1 MKLKLIT
8 RPELPEPEV
17 TIASAPKD
25 KEAERIM
32 QALQGIG
39 NTLFAYRERTGTS
52 EERVAISDICS
63 LEAADEETLLH
74 MADGRTLFAAQR
86 ALCPRRRAAK

>member
-25 KEAERIM
+25 KEAELIV

-39 NTLFAYRERTGTS
+39 NTLS
-52 EERVAISDICS
+52 SPICIAG
-63 LEAADEETLLH
+63 LPEGMQPA
-74 MADGRTLFAAQR
+74 
-86 ALCPRRRAAK
+86 

>member
-17 TIASAPKD
+17 TITSAPKD
-25 KEAERIM
+25 KEAERIA

-39 NTLFAYRERTGTS
+39 NTLNG
-52 EERVAISDICS
+52 
-63 LEAADEETLLH
+63 
-74 MADGRTLFAAQR
+74 
-86 ALCPRRRAAK
+86 

>member
-25 KEAERIM
+25 KEAEHIV
-32 QALQGIG
+32 Q
-39 NTLFAYRERTGTS
+39 TL
-52 EERVAISDICS
+52 
-63 LEAADEETLLH
+63 
-74 MADGRTLFAAQR
+74 
-86 ALCPRRRAAK
+86 

>member
-8 RPELPEPEV
+8 RPDSLGPEV

-39 NTLFAYRERTGTS
+39 NTLNS
-52 EERVAISDICS
+52 
-63 LEAADEETLLH
+63 
-74 MADGRTLFAAQR
+74 
-86 ALCPRRRAAK
+86 